1 MTSNHQRSYLLVH
14 LFLFIFLIAA
24 SSHSRTPL
32 SVQANATFNGTT
44 RFVQAGDD
52 LQAIL
57 NQAKPGDTILL
68 EAGATFTGNFVLP
81 EKGTASNTWITIR
94 SSATD
99 AELPPSDTRINP
111 SLAHLLPKIV
121 SPNSEAALR
130 ASPGA
135 HHFRIIG
142 IEFTITPE
150 ANLSYGIVKLGEGNE
165 TSLDAL
171 PHDLVL
177 DRCYIH
183 GQPLADITRG
193 VALNSAA
200 ASILN
205 SYIADCHG
213 IGFDT
218 QAIASWNGAGPFTI
232 INNYLEGAGENV
244 LFGGADPKIANL
256 VPSNIEFR
264 RNLVAKPLAWKE
276 GILAKPASLTG
287 SAVAATGL
295 LVGGT
300 TYYYRVAARARAG
313 QSVTATSAAS
323 DELSITLQAGENLV
337 QLNWSGVQ
345 LATVYRI
352 YRTVDEPT
360 ASQRNWI
367 YYEVETSNC
376 PASEALCPFTDSG
389 SEATVAGSAPPA
401 RGTRWSVKNIFELKN
416 ARGVVVDGNTFENN
430 WVDAQSGIAILFT
443 VRNQDGKAPWSV
455 VEDVR
460 FTNNIV
466 RHTAGAINILGQ
478 DNLHPSE
485 KVKNI
490 KIVNNLFEDVNG
502 KSWGGGNGVFLT
514 ITDVANIT
522 VIHNT
527 ILQSGNIVIAYGE
540 PSSGVRFMNNI
551 LQHNDYGIIGDGTGT
566 GKSTLNRYL
575 PGKKFKGNAFIGG
588 QPSLYPELNLFFP
601 SIVDIGFTDP
611 ANGNY
616 ELIPASPLKTR
627 GTDGTDVG
635 CDMKALRAAFDS

>member
-1 MTSNHQRSYLLVH
+1 MTSNHKRTYLPLYLL
-14 LFLFIFLIAA
+14 LLISLTSA
-24 SSHSRTPL
+24 SAQSRTPHMIQT
-32 SVQANATFNGTT
+32 SATFDDKI
-44 RFVQAGDD
+44 RFVQASDD
-52 LQAIL
+52 LQAVL

-81 EKGTASNTWITIR
+81 EKGTASNNWITIR
-94 SSATD
+94 SSAPD
-99 AELPPSDTRINP
+99 AELPPSGTRISP
-111 SLAHLLPKIV
+111 VSAHLLPKLV

-130 ASPGA
+130 TTPGA
-135 HHFRIIG
+135 HHFRLIG
-142 IEFTITPE
+142 IEFTISPE
-150 ANLSYGIVKLGEGNE
+150 VKLNYGIVKFGEGNE

-171 PHDLVL
+171 PRDLVV

-183 GQPLADITRG
+183 GQPLADIARG
-193 VALNSAA
+193 AALNSAA
-200 ASILN
+200 TSILN

-244 LFGGADPKIANL
+244 LFGGVDPKIPNL
-256 VPSNIEFR
+256 VPSDIEFR
-264 RNLVAKPLAWKE
+264 RNQVAKPLAWKA
-276 GILAKPASLTG
+276 GILSKPANLTG
-287 SAVAATGL
+287 SAIASSGL
-295 LVGGT
+295 LAGGA

-323 DELSITLQAGENLV
+323 DEISVTLQAGENLV

-352 YRTVDEPT
+352 YRTTDEPA

-367 YYEVETSNC
+367 YYEVDTSNC
-376 PASEALCPFTDSG
+376 PSAETLCPFTDSG

-401 RGTRWSVKNIFELKN
+401 TATRWSVKNIFELKN
-416 ARGVVVDGNTFENN
+416 ARRVVIDGNIFENN
-430 WVDAQSGIAILFT
+430 WVDAQNGLAILFT
-443 VRNQDGKAPWSV
+443 VRNQDGTAPWSV

-478 DNLHPSE
+478 DYNHPSE

-588 QPSLYPELNLFFP
+588 QPSLYPEPNLFFP

-616 ELIPASPLKTR
+616 ELIPASPLKAR